1 MRITYITRFQQFPPT
16 KRLKSCLD
24 YKAMPDF
31 SEIPHIAPPYQLT
44 HTRHGVMLVNRNDI
58 YMGQSFLRYG
68 ECCEHE
74 VQVLLQLLSHPRAQS
89 GLLNSGLVV
98 EVGSNMGVHTVP
110 LAQELARQNRFGLAF
125 EPQPVIFQQLC
136 ANLALNGLMNVTALP
151 YACSSEPGQLCFSTP
166 NYRSPGNFGGTA
178 MAAASI
184 TPQSP
189 DDSIIQR
196 VPCHPLDSLV
206 RLHCEDKPVA
216 LIKIDVEGHEL
227 RVLQGAQDIIT
238 RFHPILYVENDRVKQ
253 SRSLIQWLLDCGYR
267 LWWHITRAFNPSNF
281 LQNQENIYGDTCLF
295 NMLCVHSSSQLVIE
309 GLPEIVDASSHPL
322 APAQP
327 AS

>member
-1 MRITYITRFQQFPPT
+1 MRIPYITRFQQFPTT

-24 YKAMPDF
+24 HRAMPDF
-31 SEIPHIAPPYQLT
+31 PAIPNIAPPYRLIP
-44 HTRHGVMLVNRNDI
+44 TRHGVMLVNCNDI

-74 VQVLLQLLSHPRAQS
+74 VQVLLGLLRHPKALP

-110 LAQELARQNRFGLAF
+110 LAQELARQNRPVLAF

-151 YACSSEPGQLCFSTP
+151 YACSSEPGQLSFSAP
-166 NYRSPGNFGGTA
+166 NYHCPGNFGGTS
-178 MAAASI
+178 MLSASS

-189 DDSIIQR
+189 VDSIVQR
-196 VPCHPLDSLV
+196 VPCHPLDNLV
-206 RLHCEDKPVA
+206 QLHFGDKPVA

-227 RVLQGAQDIIT
+227 RVLQGAQEIIT
-238 RFHPILYVENDRVKQ
+238 RFHPILYVENDRVEQ
-253 SRSLIQWLLDCGYR
+253 SRSLIQWLLDGGYR

-295 NMLCVHSSSQLVIE
+295 NMLCVHSASQLVIE

-322 APAQP
+322 TPAQP
-327 AS
+327 AT